1 MVKKNSRILNQTF
14 IIFKFKKT
22 VMIKKIKKNK
32 KNLIFYSKKL
42 FKIVYH
48 HLLLNYTIILNLN
61 LRRHLIFI
69 LRMQVKISLFN
80 SNMASNPE
88 TVTAIS
94 VNQWF

>member
-1 MVKKNSRILNQTF
+1 
-14 IIFKFKKT
+14 
-22 VMIKKIKKNK
+22 MIKKIKKNK